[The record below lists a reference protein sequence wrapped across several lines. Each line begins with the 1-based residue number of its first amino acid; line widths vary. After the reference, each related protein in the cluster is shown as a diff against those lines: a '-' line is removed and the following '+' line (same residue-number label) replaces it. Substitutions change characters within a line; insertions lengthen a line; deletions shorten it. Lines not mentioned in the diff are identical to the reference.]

1 MIRDEPGQLVNK
13 RHWQKRLRIEQT
25 FLVSL
30 IRTVEM
36 RFNTTHVRATMA
48 HDTNLYDN
56 EMNNIARKKNDV
68 ARLELK

>member
-48 HDTNLYDN
+48 SGTGKHNGP
-56 EMNNIARKKNDV
+56 RH
-68 ARLELK
+68 

>member
-1 MIRDEPGQLVNK
+1 
-13 RHWQKRLRIEQT
+13 
-25 FLVSL
+25 
-30 IRTVEM
+30 M